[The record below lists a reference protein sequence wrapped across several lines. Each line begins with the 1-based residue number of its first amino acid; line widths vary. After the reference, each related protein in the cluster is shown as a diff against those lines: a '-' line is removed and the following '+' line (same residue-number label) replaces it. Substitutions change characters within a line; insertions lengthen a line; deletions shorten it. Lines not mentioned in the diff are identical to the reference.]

1 MERAGYKQYIAEYVF
16 RFPFN
21 APIYTDD
28 VAIDLADHFHITIG
42 HAKTLVN
49 VNLPRIAE
57 TYDLVRY
64 QKGIYYKAQNTPFGK
79 TKLNPAL
86 ITRDRYTQK
95 DGMTT
100 GYETGA
106 SFLNQ
111 IGLTTQIPKYKNYAT
126 NAYKYRGNKAD
137 KKLKV
142 VIRKPRV
149 QITEDNYLYL
159 QLLDAV
165 ANNEKV
171 PFDAL
176 HPETII
182 LNYIKDKK
190 LDFRKLVGYAG
201 MHYNKKT
208 QLRIGEIAATGLY
221 EHNWEAN

>member
-1 MERAGYKQYIAEYVF
+1 MMKRAGYKQYIAEYVF
-16 RFPFN
+16 RFPIN
-21 APIYTDD
+21 TPIYTED
-28 VAIDLADHFHITIG
+28 VAIDLADHFHITIA

-57 TYDLVRY
+57 THDLVRY

-95 DGMTT
+95 NGVTT

-111 IGLTTQIPKYKNYAT
+111 IGLTTQIPKYKKYAT
-126 NAYKYRGNKAD
+126 NIYKYRGNKAD

-149 QITEDNYLYL
+149 EITEDNYLYL
-159 QLLDAV
+159 QLLDAI
-165 ANNEKV
+165 ANKDKLT
-171 PFDAL
+171 FDAL

-182 LNYIKDKK
+182 LNYIKDRK
-190 LDFRKLVGYAG
+190 LDFKKLVGYAG
-201 MHYNKKT
+201 MHYNEKT
-208 QLRIGEIAATGLY
+208 LSRISKIASAGII
-221 EHNWEAN
+221 